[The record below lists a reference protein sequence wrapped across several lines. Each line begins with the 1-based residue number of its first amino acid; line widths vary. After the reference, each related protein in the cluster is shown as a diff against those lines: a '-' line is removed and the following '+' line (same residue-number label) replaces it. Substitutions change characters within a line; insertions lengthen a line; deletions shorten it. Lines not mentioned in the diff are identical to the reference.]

1 MIQRQFELLGGGG
14 CYFFCLWE
22 LARRKTGIYQDPY
35 RLYVESVRS
44 GFLTQGCWVNS
55 PAGVMMLATGQTD
68 WNVRHENADY
78 RAREYEYEILRYG
91 LKTAGGEMA
100 HFVLPDWDPYG
111 ESMTRLNG
119 QVVSKRILWRRSE
132 YGNQG

>member
-1 MIQRQFELLGGGG
+1 
-14 CYFFCLWE
+14 
-22 LARRKTGIYQDPY
+22 
-35 RLYVESVRS
+35 
-44 GFLTQGCWVNS
+44 
-55 PAGVMMLATGQTD
+55 
-68 WNVRHENADY
+68 
-78 RAREYEYEILRYG
+78 
-91 LKTAGGEMA
+91 MA